1 MITTINNEHNVCIQA
16 LKTASNGQSIR
27 LQRRYQS
34 TVNVN
39 TEHT

>member
-1 MITTINNEHNVCIQA
+1 MCVQA
-16 LKTASNGQSIR
+16 LNAASNGQSIR

-39 TEHT
+39 TKHT